1 MITFLDWLIAYDTTE
16 ALLRLLESA
25 EYFDPQNYNPVF
37 EGELA
42 KLLDRIHDPELQK
55 QIEAM
60 RGFDFGNYIAR
71 SLVRAGFRND
81 DVETYFH
88 DLIVKLLLSPGK
100 VFRNYDP
107 SRHGPLERRF
117 RASVW
122 NGIRN
127 IVEKIQNRQKRVTH
141 VDPSVMAERNPTREP
156 YSGVLDDFRKFV
168 AEKLGSLAAAILD
181 QRLEGRDTKDMV
193 QSAEFGNPSVYSIKR
208 EVGEIKKLAHRF
220 AMESGDPMFLRRV
233 EKAMAGEAATI
244 AKRQA
249 ARPRG

>member
-1 MITFLDWLIAYDTTE
+1 MITFLDWLIVQDTE

-25 EYFDPQNYNPVF
+25 EFFDPQNYNPVF
-37 EGELA
+37 EGELE
-42 KLLDRIHDPELQK
+42 KLAQGHPDPNVQR
-55 QIEAM
+55 QIEAL
-60 RGFDFGNYIAR
+60 RGFDFGSYVAR

-88 DLIVKLLLSPGK
+88 DLIMKLLLSPGK
-100 VFRNYDP
+100 VFKGWNP
-107 SRHGPLERRF
+107 AKHGALERRF

-127 IVEKIQNRQKRVTH
+127 IVEKIKNRRKVVTLA
-141 VDPSVMAERNPTREP
+141 DPSLMAQQHQGRQP
-156 YSGVLDDFRKFV
+156 YSGLLDDFRKMV

-181 QRLEGRDTKDMV
+181 WRMEGRDTKDMV
-193 QSAEFGNPSVYSIKR
+193 QRAEFGSPSVYSIKR

-220 AMESGDPMFLRRV
+220 AMESGDPAFVRRV
-233 EKAMAGEAATI
+233 ERAIAGEAATV

-249 ARPRG
+249 ARTRE